1 MEVIKTFSRG
11 NILMAFD
18 QNKYISDFQRQNYD
32 RIVLQI
38 PKGKKQLLKDIAKEN
53 QESLNKIVINA
64 LEQFYKIDLSK

>member
-1 MEVIKTFSRG
+1 
-11 NILMAFD
+11 MAFD